1 MGGHC
6 RLSLASNTNHQV
18 RWWCLTI
25 KVTVLRTSEDIKMNR
40 FNFSGWLTV
49 QNVSDKWRGDTKRPA
64 GAGWWLLATSS
75 DPEHLLN
82 VFPQPINQ
90 SRVSYTFISA
100 TTNHF
105 TGNCREYLACKVYS
119 RIVSWVYLVYHW
131 CCCCIISGVS
141 QCVQWLPPKMFSLLS
156 PCYLSTDLRSKI
168 SNNSLSWCLL

>member
-1 MGGHC
+1 MMFDNQGHSSQDIRGHKNEQIQFLRMINC
-6 RLSLASNTNHQV
+6 AECEWQVERRHQETGWCGLMITSNLF
-18 RWWCLTI
+18 W
-25 KVTVLRTSEDIKMNR
+25 
-40 FNFSGWLTV
+40 
-49 QNVSDKWRGDTKRPA
+49 
-64 GAGWWLLATSS
+64 SS
-75 DPEHLLN
+75 PEHLLN

-131 CCCCIISGVS
+131 CCCVS
-141 QCVQWLPPKMFSLLS
+141 QCLQWLPPKMFSLLS

-168 SNNSLSWCLL
+168 SNNSLSWCLLQSYLLVLRQGL